1 MTDSTATITPDNQP
15 TLAGAVAVA
24 ETIRK
29 VDADGAV
36 WLHTPPRSR
45 PEGMD
50 LTDLRGADRFSATVT
65 AMARGASPDYRR
77 WLSHVHSAAGCSQPV
92 RLAGMVRTT
101 KVNTRTGEVTET
113 RTVTEDMP
121 DGVIYKACGN
131 RRASVCPSC
140 AEIYRADAYQ
150 LVLAGMRGGKGVP
163 ETVSGHPAVFATATA
178 PGFGVVH
185 TTRTNKKSG
194 KPEPCRA
201 RRAPD
206 LCPHGVDM
214 RCVTRHADGD
224 ERLGRPLCPDCY
236 DYDHHAVW
244 NTFAGELWR
253 YTTMRANRELRKWA
267 RRHGYAERV
276 VNPET
281 GKVTSKV
288 PVRISFGKVAE
299 FQRRGL
305 VHFHVLARFDGI
317 HPLDPDLVVPP
328 PDWANVFLLSWILEQ
343 ALAATAY
350 RTPPHVVHDHD
361 GHTLVDRPDGW
372 LLQWG
377 SQVDVRPVRLRGED
391 KLSGERVVDE
401 LDHADVTGGTG
412 QLDKHGRRR
421 LLSGPAVAGYLAKYA
436 TKATEAAGHTSR
448 KITDGTVDFYAND
461 THPGRL
467 IEACW
472 RLSQKGDQS
481 AQEWRDGKYYA
492 LRRWAHMLGYGGHF
506 FSKSRRY
513 STTFKRLRQ
522 ARIDYRRAHHESVEH
537 LEENEVLEVVGEL
550 VFAGSGWHT
559 TGDAMLANTAAAM
572 AREQRQTG
580 RLEIA
585 TSG

>member
-1 MTDSTATITPDNQP
+1 MTDSTVTITPDTTP
-15 TLAGAVAVA
+15 VAGAVAVV
-24 ETIRK
+24 ETIRI
-29 VDADGAV
+29 VDETGAV
-36 WLHTPPRSR
+36 WLHTPPRPR
-45 PEGMD
+45 PDGMD
-50 LTDLRGADRFSATVT
+50 LTDLRGADKHVAVTT
-65 AMARGASPDYRR
+65 AMARGASPDYGQ
-77 WLSHVHSAAGCSQPV
+77 WLSRVRSAAGCTNPV
-92 RLAGMVRTT
+92 RLAGKFRTAT
-101 KVNTRTGEVTET
+101 VNTTRGEVTNDGPERST
-113 RTVTEDMP
+113 ADMP

-140 AEIYRADAYQ
+140 SEIYRADAYQ

-163 ETVSGHPAVFATATA
+163 ETVSGHPAVFATVTA
-178 PGFGVVH
+178 PGFGIVH
-185 TTRTNKKSG
+185 TPRTNKKG
-194 KPEPCRA
+194 QPALCRA
-201 RRAPD
+201 RRTPEI
-206 LCPHGVDM
+206 CPHGIDM
-214 RCVTRHADGD
+214 RCMTRHCEGD

-244 NTFAGELWR
+244 NGLVGELLR
-253 YTTMRANRELRKWA
+253 RTTMKANRELGKWA
-267 RRHGYAERV
+267 RRHGLTQQV
-276 VNPET
+276 VNPNT
-281 GKVTSKV
+281 GKVESKV

-305 VHFHVLARFDGI
+305 VHFHILARFDGI
-317 HPLDPDLVVPP
+317 HPLDPDVVVPP
-328 PDWANVFLLSWILEQ
+328 PEWATVFLLKWILER
-343 ALAATAY
+343 AVADTTW
-350 RTPPHVVHDHD
+350 RTPPLVVH
-361 GHTLVDRPDGW
+361 GRRGRLLVDRPDGW
-372 LLQWG
+372 LLRWG
-377 SQVDVRPVRLRGED
+377 NQVDVRPVRLRGED
-391 KLSGERVVDE
+391 KLTGERVVDE
-401 LDHADVTGGTG
+401 LDHTDQANQT
-412 QLDKHGRRR
+412 DKHGRRR

-448 KITDGTVDFYAND
+448 KITEESIDFYANN
-461 THPGRL
+461 THPGRI

-472 RLSQKGDQS
+472 RLSQKGRQPAD
-481 AQEWRDGKYYA
+481 EWRGGWYYA

-522 ARIDYRRAHHESVEH
+522 ARVDYRRAHHESSEH
-537 LEENEVLEVVGEL
+537 LEENEVLEVIGEL

>member
-1 MTDSTATITPDNQP
+1 MAP
-15 TLAGAVAVA
+15 G
-24 ETIRK
+24 EMIRI
-29 VDADGAV
+29 VDENGAV
-36 WLHTPPRSR
+36 WLRTMPKPTPD
-45 PEGMD
+45 GMD
-50 LTDLRGADRFSATVT
+50 LTDLRGADRFSASTT
-65 AMARGASPDYRR
+65 AMARGASAGYGR

-92 RLAGMVRTT
+92 RLAGMVCTT
-101 KVNTRTGEVTET
+101 SVNTRTGEVTES

-185 TTRTNKKSG
+185 TTRSNKKSG

-201 RRAPD
+201 RRTPE

-214 RCVTRHADGD
+214 RCMTRHGEGD
-224 ERLGRPLCPDCY
+224 ERLGRPLCADCY

-244 NTFAGELWR
+244 NTYAGELWR
-253 YTTMRANRELRKWA
+253 YTTMKANRQLRKWA

-276 VNPET
+276 ENPDT
-281 GKVTSKV
+281 GKVERKV

-305 VHFHVLARFDGI
+305 VHFHILARFDGV
-317 HPLDPDLVVPP
+317 HPLDPNLVVPP
-328 PDWANVFLLSWILEQ
+328 PEWANMFLLSWILEQ
-343 ALAATAY
+343 SVAETTY

-361 GHTLVDRPDGW
+361 GHTLVDQPNGW

-377 SQVDVRPVRLRGED
+377 SQVDVRPVRLRGDD
-391 KLSGERVVDE
+391 KLNGERVANE
-401 LDHADVTGGTG
+401 LDNTDQANQTDR
-412 QLDKHGRRR
+412 QGRRR

-448 KITDGTVDFYAND
+448 KITEESVDFYAND

-472 RLSQKGDQS
+472 RLGQQGRQS
-481 AQEWRDGKYYA
+481 TEEWWESKYYA

-522 ARIDYRRAHHESVEH
+522 ARIDYRRAHHESAEH
-537 LEENEVLEVVGEL
+537 LEENEVLEVIGQL
-550 VFAGSGWHT
+550 VYAGSGWHT

-572 AREQRQTG
+572 ARERRQTG
-580 RLEIA
+580 RLEVA